1 MDEFAGWLASVEGV
15 DMSRID
21 FRHTR
26 EQGNHAAA
34 AVEMA
39 AASTA
44 LEIPASLLL
53 SWTAA
58 AAGVSATHHDPVAL
72 KALRSVE
79 REMRAASSGEPPA
92 APSWCRSNA
101 SRHRV
106 LTYAL
111 VVHEARVRGASSFW
125 APYFA
130 ALPATPAEVGAA
142 ATWSREELDAS
153 VGGTDL
159 HGLVLNETWPFI
171 DEMHRWLFAD
181 RLSDRPDS
189 AACFPPEACTR
200 EALVWAHTMFHS
212 RAMSVPL
219 PPSALRGFG
228 ASNVAAA
235 AALVPLCD
243 ILNHRPGALT
253 EWTTSHR
260 STIAVRVNAAV
271 GAGEQ
276 VYINYGPFSNE
287 TLLASFGFALETNLA
302 DTVRLSIG
310 NVTAALSLP
319 VATYDTADG
328 VGDDEGLAEALLPP
342 RLVAEA
348 RRLAG
353 AERNGEAGLKRPR
366 PKNLAGG
373 AEEAHSAPEFDLQ
386 LEQRLYAILHSE
398 LELKLADVEGVVK
411 RHKAQGGGVQ
421 LGDEWRRTC
430 VMRYAGGQARI
441 LTAALACVLHRTE
454 RVVAEH
460 RRLLGDAGSG
470 HEAKRT
476 KRSSE
481 RNEGPGALY

>member
-1 MDEFAGWLASVEGV
+1 MAVPDDAAMDEFKHWLASIDGV

-21 FRHTR
+21 FRHMST
-26 EQGNHAAA
+26 EGYHAVATA
-34 AVEMA
+34 EMA
-39 AASTA
+39 AASAA
-44 LEIPASLLL
+44 LEIPAHMLL
-53 SWTAA
+53 SYTAA
-58 AAGVSATHHDPVAL
+58 AAGVSAMHHDPVAL

-79 REMRAASSGEPPA
+79 REMRAVSSGE
-92 APSWCRSNA
+92 APHWCRSNA

-111 VVHEARVRGASSFW
+111 IVHEARVRGVAGFW

-130 ALPATPAEVGAA
+130 ALPAEVGAA

-171 DEMHRWLFAD
+171 DEVHAWIFAD

-189 AACFPPEACTR
+189 AACFPPDACTR
-200 EALVWAHTMFHS
+200 EALAWAHTMFHS

-235 AALVPLCD
+235 AALVPLLD

-319 VATYDTADG
+319 VATYDIADG
-328 VGDDEGLAEALLPP
+328 AGDDEELAEALLPLA
-342 RLVAEA
+342 LVTEA

-353 AERNGEAGLKRPR
+353 AERDSEAGLKRPR
-366 PKNLAGG
+366 PEHRTGG
-373 AEEAHSAPEFDLQ
+373 AEEEHPTPEFDLQ
-386 LEQRLYAILHSE
+386 LEQRLYAILQSE
-398 LELKLADVEGVVK
+398 IKLRLTNVEGVLK
-411 RHKAQGGGVQ
+411 RHTVQKGGLQ
-421 LGDEWRRTC
+421 LGCEWRRTC
-430 VMRYAGGQARI
+430 VMRYAGGQARV
-441 LTAALACVLHRTE
+441 LAAALSCVVHRTE
-454 RVVAEH
+454 QIAAG
-460 RRLLGDAGSG
+460 RRKLLGDAD
-470 HEAKRT
+470 HEAKHS
-476 KRSSE
+476 KR
-481 RNEGPGALY
+481 G